1 MSPIGFICEEN
12 CVQEMLLTDNNE
24 DYNMEDIWETAVTDT
39 CFHFYNIKNCKIII
53 IYLHNDCILKIIILY

>member
-1 MSPIGFICEEN
+1 MPPDIGFISEEN

-39 CFHFYNIKNCKIII
+39 CIHFYNNKNCKIII
-53 IYLHNDCILKIIILY
+53 IFA